1 MENFTDWNSDHISVC
16 ICTYKR
22 QKLLIRLL
30 NKLQSQITDNFFI
43 YSIIIVDNDLDQSAK
58 KSVISFKEKSVI
70 DIHYFNEPE
79 KNIALARNKA
89 VQNAQGNFVAFIDD
103 DEFPDDEWL
112 LALYKSYKKFNADG
126 VFGPVKSHFEIEP
139 PQWIIKGKL
148 HERESFKTGTLL
160 KRFKYTR
167 TGNVLLSMKIFDEK
181 KVNFDPTLGKTGGED
196 TAFFKRMIESGCVF
210 VWCNEAC
217 VYETVPSERFTRA
230 YFLKRAL
237 LRGVVSSRYVS
248 FISFSMLKSL
258 IAFILYTSALP
269 FLFLIGD
276 HIFMIYLIK
285 DCDHIGKILALCGL
299 KVIKERASQE
309 WYC

>member
-1 MENFTDWNSDHISVC
+1 MKNFIDCKHDHISVC

-22 QKLLIRLL
+22 QKLLRRLL
-30 NKLQSQITDNFFI
+30 NKLQNQITDDLFT
-43 YSIIIVDNDLDQSAK
+43 YSIIVVDNDCDKSAK
-58 KSVISFKEKSVI
+58 QTVLSFKNTSAI
-70 DIHYFNEPE
+70 DIRYFNEPE
-79 KNIALARNKA
+79 KNIALARNKTI
-89 VQNAQGNFVAFIDD
+89 QNAQGNFVAFIDD

-112 LALYKSYKKFNADG
+112 LELYKSYNKFNADG
-126 VFGPVKSHFEIEP
+126 VFGPVKSHFETEP
-139 PQWIIKGKL
+139 PQWIIKGNL

-181 KVNFDPTLGKTGGED
+181 KGNFDPTLGKSGGED
-196 TAFFKRMIESGCVF
+196 TAFFKRMIESGCIF

-217 VYETVPSERFTRA
+217 VYETVPPERFTRV

-237 LRGVVSSRYVS
+237 LRGVVSSRYIS
-248 FISFSMLKSL
+248 LISFSMLKSL
-258 IAFILYTSALP
+258 TAFILYTSALP
-269 FLFLIGD
+269 FLLLIGN
-276 HIFMIYLIK
+276 HVFMIYLIK

-299 KVIKERASQE
+299 KLIKDRASQE